1 MADNET
7 DQAEEAPQMQEYE
20 VDMFGISHT
29 VLLDAE
35 HAERIGAE
43 PLIGAQPVE
52 SKTRTP
58 QNKAR
63 DAEAK

>member
-1 MADNET
+1 MAET
-7 DQAEEAPQMQEYE
+7 NDQAPGMQEYE
-20 VDMFGISHT
+20 IFMSGIAHT

-58 QNKAR
+58 LNKAR
-63 DAEAK
+63 DVEDK